1 MAKQKKFLTC
11 DGNQAAAHI
20 AYMFSEVAAIYP
32 ITPSS
37 TMAEYVDEWA
47 AAGRKN
53 LFGQPVL
60 VQEMQSEAGAAG
72 AMHGSLQAG
81 ALTSTF
87 TASQGLLLMLPN
99 MYKMAGELLP
109 GVFHVSARALASHAL
124 SIFGDQ
130 QDVMAARPTG
140 FALFATGSVQEVMD
154 LAAVAHL
161 AAIESRVPFLH
172 YFDGFRTSHEIQKI
186 EALSNEDLAPL
197 LNQEALKE
205 FRERALTPDNPV
217 TRGTAQNDD
226 IYFQAREASNP
237 FYDNVPDV
245 VEKYLEKLAEVTGRK
260 YGLFDYY
267 GDPEAERVIIAMGSV
282 TETIREVVDHLRA
295 KGEKVGVVASAG
307 VAGIIIGFA
316 AQRSFGQVFSGIQIA
331 FTQPIRIDDVVVI
344 EGEWGRIEE
353 INITYAVVKIWDQR
367 RLIVPIDYFLN
378 NPIQNWTRTESE
390 ILGTALLYVSYDLPV
405 DPLRKEL
412 ARLVKDN
419 PNWDGRVQNI
429 QVTDSKQW
437 YKELRVLVS
446 SSDSSKNWDLRVYI
460 REKLID
466 FINDNYPGSFAKV
479 NSTSTEGGASQYLM

>member
-1 MAKQKKFLTC
+1 MNFIDNITANESLRYLLISLSFIVLFIVLAGIYNFIIKRWRIRTHKSKSKIDDFIVRLFRVPGTWAIFAVMLNIFSSYLKEDENIFSLLQKISNILLILIVGWLIVQFVRAMFHHWQKKLDINNANNLEARKKLT
-11 DGNQAAAHI
+11 QVSMLERIVIISITFIFVSI
-20 AYMFSEVAAIYP
+20 A
-32 ITPSS
+32 
-37 TMAEYVDEWA
+37 
-47 AAGRKN
+47 
-53 LFGQPVL
+53 
-60 VQEMQSEAGAAG
+60 
-72 AMHGSLQAG
+72 
-81 ALTSTF
+81 
-87 TASQGLLLMLPN
+87 LM
-99 MYKMAGELLP
+99 
-109 GVFHVSARALASHAL
+109 S
-124 SIFGDQ
+124 
-130 QDVMAARPTG
+130 
-140 FALFATGSVQEVMD
+140 
-154 LAAVAHL
+154 
-161 AAIESRVPFLH
+161 IESIR
-172 YFDGFRTSHEIQKI
+172 
-186 EALSNEDLAPL
+186 DLGVSL
-197 LNQEALKE
+197 L
-205 FRERALTPDNPV
+205 
-217 TRGTAQNDD
+217 
-226 IYFQAREASNP
+226 
-237 FYDNVPDV
+237 
-245 VEKYLEKLAEVTGRK
+245 
-260 YGLFDYY
+260 
-267 GDPEAERVIIAMGSV
+267 
-282 TETIREVVDHLRA
+282 
-295 KGEKVGVVASAG
+295 ASAG